1 MPRFK
6 YQQIAQQ
13 LAAEV
18 QATLTPGA
26 RFPSEPML
34 CERLGV
40 TRDTVR
46 KAIDLLAADGVLEKR
61 GRAGNFVARQAGGG
75 QSALGHL
82 ACVAMPLRNHLW
94 DRLFLGLAHEAGER
108 GRQLQPCDFSQPD
121 PACPGSGMLSDEA
134 CRQRLR
140 QALATRCATLIVH
153 APEVL
158 PAVTDLR
165 DSFRRLILLKP
176 APPGGFDRV
185 AAVYVDVLAAWA
197 LAGRHARQ
205 AGYQRLAIFL
215 PPSAVNLSALQA
227 RYTMPEAGAFPLT
240 AQTVL
245 FEHHPHWPAELTR
258 LVRQEGPPLAVVCSY
273 DWGAHLALQVLH
285 EAGADVPGQVGL
297 YGMNDTP
304 WSLQDGLTT
313 VAADDDDWAR
323 AVFAADDRLAAGE
336 RFLDVPVAPRVIPRA
351 STR

>member
-6 YQQIAQQ
+6 YQQLAQQ

-18 QATLTPGA
+18 QATLAPGA

-46 KAIDLLAADGVLEKR
+46 KAIDLLAADGLLEKR
-61 GRAGNFVARQAGGG
+61 GRAGNFVTRQAGGPG
-75 QSALGHL
+75 VAGHL
-82 ACVAMPLRNHLW
+82 ACLAMPLRNHLW
-94 DRLFLGLAHEAGER
+94 DALFLALAHHAGAS
-108 GRQLQPCDFSQPD
+108 GRQLQVCDFSAPD
-121 PACPGSGMLSDEA
+121 PARPGSGMLPDDQ

-140 QALATRCATLIVH
+140 QALGNRCATLITH
-153 APEVL
+153 TPDVL
-158 PAVTDLR
+158 TAVTDLR

-227 RYTMPEAGAFPLT
+227 RYTTPEAGAFPLT

-258 LVRQEGPPLAVVCSY
+258 LVRQGGPPLAVVCSY

-304 WSLQDGLTT
+304 WSLQDSLTT
-313 VAADDDDWAR
+313 IAADYDDWAR